1 MQQKNSIVHKM
12 NEEFASEMEKYNSV
26 FKRLEEENRQLKKY
40 NDVDTIYLLEE
51 L

>member
-1 MQQKNSIVHKM
+1 VIKM

-26 FKRLEEENRQLKKY
+26 FKRLEDENRQMKRY
-40 NDVDTIYLLEE
+40 IDVDTAYILQE